1 MKLTPAE
8 SARRIAMYQD
18 GCTFAE
24 IGAACGVRPEAAR
37 LYLQSIGE
45 HTPDPR
51 RQRNIPAA
59 NRRRAVELYQAGY
72 TLNQIERVTRVSR
85 YWLYVHLRRE
95 GVATRC
101 PKVSAA
107 NRRRWAA
114 QKENNQ

>member
-1 MKLTPAE
+1 MKLSTAE
-8 SARRIAMYQD
+8 TARRIEMYRD

-24 IGAACGVRPEAAR
+24 IGAACGVCPDAVR
-37 LYLQSIGE
+37 LHMQRIGE

-51 RQRNIPAA
+51 RQRTIPAA

-85 YWLYVHLRRE
+85 FWLYGALHRE
-95 GVATRC
+95 GIATRS

-114 QKENNQ
+114 QKETS